1 MFYKLGRSLSFM
13 IVVKWLSK
21 PHRPVHKLC
30 VVMNAVSCTHLI
42 DMSNKTAK
50 IITSTACY
58 ICTNV
63 ATNKCKRELL
73 QCVGHTIN
81 TPLKGGLACRCI
93 FEALIPYNSV

>member
-1 MFYKLGRSLSFM
+1 M
-13 IVVKWLSK
+13 VKWLSK
-21 PHRPVHKLC
+21 LHRPMHKLC

-58 ICTNV
+58 VCTNIG
-63 ATNKCKRELL
+63 TNKCKRELL

-81 TPLKGGLACRCI
+81 TRLDFLFKGDLACRCI
-93 FEALIPYNSV
+93 IEALIPYNSV